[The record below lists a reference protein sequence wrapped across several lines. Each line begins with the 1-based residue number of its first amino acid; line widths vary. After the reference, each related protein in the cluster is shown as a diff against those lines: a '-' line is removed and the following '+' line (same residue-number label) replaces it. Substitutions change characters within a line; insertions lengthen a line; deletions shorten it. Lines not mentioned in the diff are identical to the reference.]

1 MPALALPT
9 LLLGLAAAAPA
20 APAPGDPLAAL
31 GAALERLAATSPV
44 QARLEQRV
52 RFLGG
57 EGAAARPEG
66 AAEGA
71 VSAGPDGLALRWPRA
86 LLAQATEEERRAAA
100 DGEAPTPARDG
111 LRSVDPLELAAM
123 LDAAAALRTALT
135 GATVLE
141 DRPDQLDGAP
151 ARLLVLKLRVEL
163 KKRDRK
169 YVKEAE
175 STMRL
180 WLGEDGL
187 PRASEAV
194 ATLRGRA
201 FLVIGFSA
209 EQRERH
215 RYARVGDRLVAVERE
230 REEKSEGGGEKGGRR
245 LVTRLA
251 LLP

>member
-9 LLLGLAAAAPA
+9 LLLGLAVASSS
-20 APAPGDPLAAL
+20 PAPGDEPLGAL
-31 GAALERLAATSPV
+31 AAALERLTAAAPV
-44 QARLEQRV
+44 QARVEQRV

-57 EGAAARPEG
+57 EAAAARPEG
-66 AAEGA
+66 VAEGA
-71 VSAGPDGLALRWPRA
+71 VSAGADGIALRWPRE
-86 LLAQATEEERRAAA
+86 LLDRAAEEERRAAS

-111 LRSVDPLELAAM
+111 LRAVDPLELAAM
-123 LDAAAALRTALT
+123 LDAGRALRTALA
-135 GATVLE
+135 GAAVLE
-141 DRPDQLDGAP
+141 HRPDQLDGAP
-151 ARLLVLKLRVEL
+151 ARLLVVRLKVEL

-175 STMRL
+175 ATMRL
-180 WLGEDGL
+180 WLGDDGL
-187 PRASEAV
+187 PRASEAT

-230 REEKSEGGGEKGGRR
+230 REERSEGGGEKGGRH